1 MARDNLA
8 PDFPAP
14 PDATANLAK
23 FPVRTI
29 AAGTSVHRIHH
40 ADLGPCWF
48 GSARPSDTHGG
59 RFDLPMPHGSSY
71 WSLHAEAAFLETVA
85 RRPVAVV
92 PLEIVDRYRLTT
104 VELPSPIAAANSP
117 VKRARGFG
125 LTAEFHTTADYSAT
139 RPWAAAL
146 HAAGHQALVS
156 IPRHDV
162 TARLRT
168 FTIFGRAGER
178 VLPRWRKTLS
188 TSLLPNSLIDSMA
201 AWGIRC
207 LPIPFDVETL

>member
-1 MARDNLA
+1 M
-8 PDFPAP
+8 PDFSAP
-14 PDATANLAK
+14 PAGVTDLAR
-23 FPVRTI
+23 FPVRTL
-29 AAGTSVHRIHH
+29 AAGTPVHRLHH

-59 RFDLPMPHGSSY
+59 RFDLPSPHGSSY

-92 PLEIVDRYRLTT
+92 PLEVIDRYRLTT
-104 VELPSPIAAANSP
+104 VELPAPIAAANSP

-125 LTAEFHTTADYSAT
+125 LTAEFHTTADYSKT

-146 HAAGHQALVS
+146 HAAGCQALVA

-162 TARLRT
+162 TSRLRT
-168 FTIFGRAGER
+168 FTVFGRAGEH
-178 VLPRWRKTLS
+178 VPAHWRKTLS
-188 TSLLPNSLIDSMA
+188 TAPLPNALIDSMA
-201 AWGIRC
+201 AWGVRC